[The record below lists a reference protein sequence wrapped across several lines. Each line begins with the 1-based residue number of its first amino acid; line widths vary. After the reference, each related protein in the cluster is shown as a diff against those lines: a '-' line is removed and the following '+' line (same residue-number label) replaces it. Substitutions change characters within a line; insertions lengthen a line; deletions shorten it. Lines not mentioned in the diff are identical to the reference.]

1 MESQAKRVGSGE
13 ELTKDLACLTRP
25 DKMIIP
31 LMLEISD
38 HFPDCGTDRHVE
50 AVQKAEVQPTPEKI
64 ERRKRTGE

>member
-13 ELTKDLACLTRP
+13 ELTKDLACLTRQ

-38 HFPDCGTDRHVE
+38 HLPDCGTDRYVE
-50 AVQKAEVQPTPEKI
+50 ILQKAEVQLTPEEI